1 MKTLIMDIETIADP
15 SVIPFL
21 PPVEAKGGL
30 KDPVKIAADI
40 EEKKQK
46 QIETLG
52 LDKTT
57 CLICC
62 VTTLD
67 VDEGEPQSIML
78 DPDTLDVVIEKN
90 LLSVAGTRKLAEND
104 EQQGSY
110 SLKER
115 FDGDFKRVITLPEDV
130 DTDSVEANYEDGV
143 LHIRVA
149 KPVVS
154 QPRQIQINVN

>member
-1 MKTLIMDIETIADP
+1 MISNMLRFPLSMFDDDLDNWFFPESRTVSRRTRAGYPPFNVGVTDKNVDLYLF
-15 SVIPFL
+15 IP
-21 PPVEAKGGL
+21 A
-30 KDPVKIAADI
+30 
-40 EEKKQK
+40 
-46 QIETLG
+46 
-52 LDKTT
+52 
-57 CLICC
+57 
-62 VTTLD
+62 
-67 VDEGEPQSIML
+67 M

>member
-67 VDEGEPQSIML
+67 VD
-78 DPDTLDVVIEKN
+78 
-90 LLSVAGTRKLAEND
+90 AGAFGPTC
-104 EQQGSY
+104 
-110 SLKER
+110 
-115 FDGDFKRVITLPEDV
+115 
-130 DTDSVEANYEDGV
+130 AN
-143 LHIRVA
+143 R
-149 KPVVS
+149 
-154 QPRQIQINVN
+154 